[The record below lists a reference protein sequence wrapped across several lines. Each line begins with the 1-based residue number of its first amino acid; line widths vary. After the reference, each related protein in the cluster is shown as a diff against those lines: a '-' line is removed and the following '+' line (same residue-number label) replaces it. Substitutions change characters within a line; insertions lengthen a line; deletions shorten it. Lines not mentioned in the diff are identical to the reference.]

1 MPFRDGKLSK
11 PINTSDG
18 SEISQ
23 MGTPSANPQA
33 AAVAPKPKR
42 KASTKVVGMA
52 CNFPDGMSIT
62 DYSGHESWTNV
73 AWAWQFLRRNTKF
86 QERCD
91 RIRNW
96 PDSKLKRM
104 WKTNTAHAF
113 GLKKFKDYVEDFDS
127 GKTPQPKFASKS
139 VSAWANIDEK
149 QYESLILPSKL
160 RPGQVL
166 LRFDLDAMGKTK
178 KSLRAQIDD
187 ANDALEVL
195 LAERLKVTN
204 ATPKAPKPK
213 APFIEVLRAY
223 DAEIFKQT
231 NSGKGI
237 TYEVIANAILPQFP
251 APPIDPVGDINS
263 RIERGEEYVEL
274 LYLDLAATKSK

>member
-1 MPFRDGKLSK
+1 
-11 PINTSDG
+11 
-18 SEISQ
+18 
-23 MGTPSANPQA
+23 MGTHTANPQPG
-33 AAVAPKPKR
+33 AVAAKPKSKARPKP
-42 KASTKVVGMA
+42 VGAA
-52 CNFPDGMSIT
+52 CNFPDGLNIV
-62 DYSGHESWTNV
+62 DYSGYETWSNA
-73 AWAWQFLRRNTKF
+73 AWAWQFLRRNEKF

-91 RIRNW
+91 HIRSW
-96 PDSKLKRM
+96 PNSKLKRM
-104 WKTNTAHAF
+104 WKTNIAHAF
-113 GLKKFKDYVEDFDS
+113 GLKKFKDYIEDFDS

-139 VSAWANIDEK
+139 VSAWANIDKE
-149 QYESLILPSKL
+149 QYESLVLPSKL

-187 ANDALEVL
+187 AYEALEAL

-223 DAEIFKQT
+223 DAYIFKLT
-231 NSGKGI
+231 KAGKGI
-237 TYEVIANAILPQFP
+237 TYEMIANAILPQLP
-251 APPIDPVGDINS
+251 SPPIDPVGDINS

-274 LYLDLAATKSK
+274 LYLDLAATKPK